1 MLLPLSSFTHGLV
14 RIGSVGVLPREKD
27 KRVVFSLTEI
37 RAHFSLNFFV
47 NRLAMNDTGSNV
59 IGDSIPS
66 TWFPLY
72 RVKFTFLL
80 LFQIPSIVLSLLIFT
95 FFVTHRALLHVRQ
108 NQALLLLLSV
118 NFLQV
123 TCDLPMVI
131 HFYHLG
137 RIIPSSSAYCT
148 WWTFL
153 EYTLNAMGEFLM
165 ATISVQ
171 RHLLVFHAH
180 LLNHRLKCLFVH
192 DLPLVLCLLYPTVLY
207 VIIVIFYPCDE
218 THWDFSSNACGLANC
233 YLVDNKVLGTFD
245 WAANNGFPILIIALA
260 NFGLVLRVI
269 GEKHRRQQ
277 VVSWR
282 KQRRMTV
289 QLLSISCLYFFTWFP
304 NLCIGVVQQLFIP
317 GFLLQV
323 QFDYVFDLTYLI
335 CLFLPWIC
343 LGLFPQLIQW
353 MKTHLLRRPG
363 APHAVGPSLL
373 LTQHSKRH
381 VASQL

>member
-1 MLLPLSSFTHGLV
+1 MSSGAS
-14 RIGSVGVLPREKD
+14 G
-27 KRVVFSLTEI
+27 
-37 RAHFSLNFFV
+37 RA
-47 NRLAMNDTGSNV
+47 
-59 IGDSIPS
+59 
-66 TWFPLY
+66 
-72 RVKFTFLL
+72 
-80 LFQIPSIVLSLLIFT
+80 VLSTMLDRLL
-95 FFVTHRALLHVRQ
+95 A
-108 NQALLLLLSV
+108 
-118 NFLQV
+118 
-123 TCDLPMVI
+123 
-131 HFYHLG
+131 G
-137 RIIPSSSAYCT
+137 
-148 WWTFL
+148 
-153 EYTLNAMGEFLM
+153 LM
-165 ATISVQ
+165 AGPNMNCRPHASRQ
-171 RHLLVFHAH
+171 RV
-180 LLNHRLKCLFVH
+180 
-192 DLPLVLCLLYPTVLY
+192 DLTQ
-207 VIIVIFYPCDE
+207 
-218 THWDFSSNACGLANC
+218 LAK
-233 YLVDNKVLGTFD
+233 LTFD